1 MTTLGRYQ
9 IFDKLGTGSM
19 GTVYRAQDTILEREV
34 ALKTIRTEGEVDPE
48 LRERFYREARA
59 CARLQHPSIVV
70 VYDLGEIDRV
80 AYIAMELLNGADFR
94 KLIQQHATIAL
105 SAKLEAMAQVCDAL
119 SYAHRQ
125 GIVHRD
131 VKPSNL
137 FLAENRHAKVLD
149 FGIARLPSSMLT
161 LEGTILGTPN
171 YMAPEQILGKPTDA
185 RSDLFSA
192 AVVFFEF
199 LAYAH
204 PFKGESIPQR
214 IVDDVPDALGASERK
229 LPVLL
234 ERVFARGLAKEPDRR
249 YQTGDEFAAD
259 LRALA
264 DALLQNASPSFSRA
278 PLPSE
283 REVAGRLAPPDED
296 LCERRLS
303 ELMQLVPEFED
314 AIAQGDTALARQILV
329 RLEAI
334 GTADS
339 RYSEPVRLCRTRLAE
354 VKSAA
359 GSDGQTSPQAQ
370 PAGDPGTGPRTCGY
384 CGTANRSAAVYCIQC
399 GARMPAGMP
408 AAPDP
413 LLAASPP
420 VEAPAPVEL
429 GATVI
434 GQTLAA
440 AAEDVGV
447 VQAPVVEPPRPV
459 KPAPQKLGSAQASFR
474 QWMAPLRRASGNLTK
489 LVSRTLNAGS
499 VQPRVGELAGRL
511 LARFRRPVISPLSRR
526 GWPLPSRAQTLSAGL
541 IVVVTVVSAVV
552 ALHSLRPVLAEKAV
566 GTAIVEVRRT
576 ELLEEPRSDSKHFM
590 PLVRGTKVNLLDQ
603 IKPDQR
609 FVRVQFVSPKKNSR
623 PGYVQRGDLGQWFS
637 DDARIAWDFVGF
649 DRPGATSEEANR
661 QFAEQL
667 RKFELLHPGTPEADK
682 SAIKQAEIYIS
693 FAAESKKAGKPLS
706 ERQDDLSKANEALA
720 AVSATRSSTTES
732 LRQQLADLEMP
743 EAPPALPPISATDL
757 QLKRLDGNAQG
768 CYDAAKWACV
778 LDAAKQ
784 IESIDPKKAKEW
796 RETVDFAR
804 KALHEEN

>member
-34 ALKTIRTEGEVDPE
+34 ALKTIRTEGDVHPE

-70 VYDLGEIDRV
+70 VHDLGEIDRV
-80 AYIAMELLNGADFR
+80 AYIAMELLSGSDFR
-94 KLIQQHATIAL
+94 KLIEQRMEIPLT
-105 SAKLEAMAQVCDAL
+105 AKLEAMAQVCDAL

-137 FLAENRHAKVLD
+137 FLIENRHAKVLD
-149 FGIARLPSSMLT
+149 FGIARLPSSRLT
-161 LEGTILGTPN
+161 LEGKILGTPN

-204 PFKGESIPQR
+204 PFSGENIPQR
-214 IVDDVPDALGASERK
+214 IAEDIPDALRASERK
-229 LPVLL
+229 LPLLL

-249 YQTGDEFAAD
+249 YQTGDECAAD

-283 REVAGRLAPPDED
+283 REVAGRVAPPDED

-339 RYSEPVRLCRTRLAE
+339 RYSEPVRLCRARLAE
-354 VKSAA
+354 LNSAA

-399 GARMPAGMP
+399 GARMPAGMHP
-408 AAPDP
+408 APDP
-413 LLAASPP
+413 PPAARPP

-429 GATVI
+429 GATI
-434 GQTLAA
+434 ISQNLAA
-440 AAEDVGV
+440 AVEDVGV
-447 VQAPVVEPPRPV
+447 VRSPVVEPPRPV
-459 KPAPQKLGSAQASFR
+459 KPAPQKLVSAQASFR
-474 QWMAPLRRASGNLTK
+474 QWIARLRRASGNLTK

-526 GWPLPSRAQTLSAGL
+526 GWPLASRAQTRSAGL

-552 ALHSLRPVLAEKAV
+552 ALHSLRPVPAEKAV
-566 GTAIVEVRRT
+566 GTAIVEVPRT

-590 PLVRGTKVNLLDQ
+590 PLVRGTKVNLLDR

-609 FVRVQFVSPKKNSR
+609 FVRVQFVSPRKNSQ
-623 PGYVQRGDLGQWFS
+623 PGYARRGDLGQWFS
-637 DDARIAWDFVGF
+637 NDARVAGDFIRL
-649 DRPGATSEEANR
+649 DRPGKAASEGVKR
-661 QFAEQL
+661 RFAERL
-667 RKFELLHPGTPEADK
+667 RDFGLRHPGTPEADE
-682 SAIKQAEIYIS
+682 SAIEQAGIYLS
-693 FAAESKKAGKPLS
+693 FGADSKKAAKPLS

-720 AVSATRSSTTES
+720 TVRAISSSKTV
-732 LRQQLADLEMP
+732 LLQQLAELETETPPAPPPVSAKDLE
-743 EAPPALPPISATDL
+743 
-757 QLKRLDGNAQG
+757 LKRLVAKATKLYDDGDFEG
-768 CYDAAKWACV
+768 V
-778 LDAAKQ
+778 LEVAKQ
-784 IESIDPKKAKEW
+784 MDSIDRVRANAF
-796 RETVDFAR
+796 REYAESAR
-804 KALHEEN
+804 KLLHEEK